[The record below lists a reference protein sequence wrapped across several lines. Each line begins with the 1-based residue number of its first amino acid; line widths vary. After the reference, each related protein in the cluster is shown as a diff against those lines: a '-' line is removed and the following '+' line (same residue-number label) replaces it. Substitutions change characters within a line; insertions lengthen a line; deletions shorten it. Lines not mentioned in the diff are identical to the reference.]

1 MKFRSLLLAFLLSGC
16 AEFILEQQVQGVE
29 GTHRQLD
36 DFDDMKMLACP
47 RTSKNS
53 HSCSLSG
60 AVRLAFDQA
69 DAYARAARQSQNIQ
83 DVSTGALIIAAGAT
97 VLGAVDGVSDETLV
111 RRATGAVAVQQAG
124 SRAVPKTAIQSL
136 YEGASRMNCIALSGS
151 LYEEVDLE
159 DYSPG
164 SSSNAIPVQFAS
176 FVMVL
181 AMREVEY
188 RTLYGTT
195 REVANF
201 SALVQAFS
209 AAITDVSG
217 IPEIPE
223 EDGNISAQSSASA
236 SDTGGGTVSV
246 IVQNA
251 ALERFFKVVAGCLS
265 SDGVAPETKD
275 D

>member
-1 MKFRSLLLAFLLSGC
+1 MKR
-16 AEFILEQQVQGVE
+16 
-29 GTHRQLD
+29 
-36 DFDDMKMLACP
+36 LACP
-47 RTSKNS
+47 RTSENS

-60 AVRLAFDQA
+60 AVRLAFNQA

-97 VLGAVDGVSDETLV
+97 VLGAVDGVSDGTLV
-111 RRATGAVAVQQAG
+111 RRATGAVAVQQYG

-195 REVANF
+195 REIADF

-209 AAITDVSG
+209 ATITDVSD
-217 IPEIPE
+217 IPEIPDE
-223 EDGNISAQSSASA
+223 EDDGDISAQSSASS
-236 SDTGGGTVSV
+236 SDTGGGTVTV
-246 IVQNA
+246 ILQNT
-251 ALERFFKVVAGCLS
+251 ALERFFRVVAGCLS
-265 SDGVAPETKD
+265 SDGVAPETED